1 MEINK
6 NITPYAI
13 CPKCHTK
20 IYYLIETERVY
31 VTFDAVPDKQGNL
44 HYDVAYI
51 DQDLDWDTDYIIY
64 RCPKCDAVLA
74 KNEEEAKAL
83 FKIQKAEDAQ
93 DEDKI

>member
-13 CPKCHTK
+13 CPKCHAK

-51 DQDLDWDTDYIIY
+51 DQDLDWDTAFAIY
-64 RCPKCDAVLA
+64 RCPKCDTVLA

-83 FKIQKAEDAQ
+83 FQKTKAEDR
-93 DEDKI
+93 

>member
-13 CPKCHTK
+13 CPKCHAK

-51 DQDLDWDTDYIIY
+51 DQDLDLDIDYIIY